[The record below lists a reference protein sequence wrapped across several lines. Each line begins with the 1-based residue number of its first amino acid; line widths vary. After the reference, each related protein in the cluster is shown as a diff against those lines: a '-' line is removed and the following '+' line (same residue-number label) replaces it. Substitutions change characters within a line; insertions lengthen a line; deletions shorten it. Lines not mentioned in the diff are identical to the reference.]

1 MEIRFLGTGTSTG
14 VPQIGCNCATC
25 TSTDARDKRL
35 RASAIVTLDSGKNIL
50 IDVKGDR
57 TVNVFAAN
65 ENELKTIVYT
75 ADGRTINEYSVKGDT
90 IDINLPAAGLYIVK
104 VIGEKSTAMKKV
116 VVE

>member
-1 MEIRFLGTGTSTG
+1 MLFRSAGKVDALAGLKKVLADVPTS
-14 VPQIGCNCATC
+14 IKDKN
-25 TSTDARDKRL
+25 AR
-35 RASAIVTLDSGKNIL
+35 TGKNIL